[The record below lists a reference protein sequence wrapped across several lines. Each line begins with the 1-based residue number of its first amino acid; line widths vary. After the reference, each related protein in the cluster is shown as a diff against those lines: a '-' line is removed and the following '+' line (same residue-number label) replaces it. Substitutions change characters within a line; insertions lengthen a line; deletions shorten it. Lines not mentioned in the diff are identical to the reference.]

1 MGTHHCIVAQI
12 AFDDAPIVNFG
23 GITATPEN
31 SDKLAQRNLQITH
44 SDNRVG
50 RNTQDPSN
58 FDARPSK
65 ALVQLPGSLLNYP
78 DELMIDWKNTPLG
91 SIASIYWPQVNASEV
106 LSLATGIYGSHE
118 LSAAD
123 AHTIQCKVTNG
134 TSYIPIPP
142 GSGEN
147 FAGLFTIDLPTTVVS
162 GQEFNIIV
170 RRIST
175 RQNKVEQ
182 RPEEI
187 VIAAHRE
194 GKVETDQLH
203 ITSVKSGPSVSA
215 IAVGPKFNLSNWRYV
230 TGTFQVKI
238 PVTTKEVMLFPEENT
253 LAIMKWRLKNM
264 SPANRWYLVLQRYIS
279 YLSARVDGL
288 GGNSDEIKPSPTGIP
303 VPQECH
309 EGNKQCHCKDCRC
322 ERERNK
328 CISRLIIAIIS
339 WAAFWIL
346 SIWALIYFA
355 NTISSRPAV
364 WIVLSIAFIL
374 TLLVNIKL
382 LKSLWRDCK

>member
-1 MGTHHCIVAQI
+1 MAGNSDYGSGGINNRPIQINTGDSVWAYYGCFLNIYDAGNVIGGQTVQGLLMGTHHCIVAQI

-44 SDNRVG
+44 SDNPGLAVTHRIPQ
-50 RNTQDPSN
+50 T

-253 LAIMKWRLKNM
+253 LAIMKWRLKTCHRQTGGTWFCRDIYPTCLHASMGLVETQTRSNLRP
-264 SPANRWYLVLQRYIS
+264 PAYLFPKNVMKATS
-279 YLSARVDGL
+279 SATA
-288 GGNSDEIKPSPTGIP
+288 K
-303 VPQECH
+303 
-309 EGNKQCHCKDCRC
+309 
-322 ERERNK
+322 
-328 CISRLIIAIIS
+328 IADAKEKETNAS
-339 WAAFWIL
+339 Q
-346 SIWALIYFA
+346 
-355 NTISSRPAV
+355 
-364 WIVLSIAFIL
+364 
-374 TLLVNIKL
+374 
-382 LKSLWRDCK
+382 D